1 MKPIGMKQESYKR
14 YQNDGFTE
22 EEIANIWE
30 MTLVTRE
37 QMKLRIGKESREIT
51 SSTYKRVEKR
61 LNQEINRRMGIK
73 ERKWV
78 NGRTQNVCKDNN
90 W

>member
-22 EEIANIWE
+22 EKIANIWE

-73 ERKWV
+73 ERK
-78 NGRTQNVCKDNN
+78 
-90 W
+90 

>member
-1 MKPIGMKQESYKR
+1 MKPIGMKQESYNR
-14 YQNDGFTE
+14 YQDDGFTE

-37 QMKLRIGKESREIT
+37 QMKLRIGKEPREIT

-73 ERKWV
+73 
-78 NGRTQNVCKDNN
+78 
-90 W
+90 

>member
-1 MKPIGMKQESYKR
+1 MYHLAYLSKGVMMKPIGMKQESYKR

-73 ERKWV
+73 ERK
-78 NGRTQNVCKDNN
+78 
-90 W
+90 